1 MSPDPHANVPALVTS
16 ISPIKQSK
24 YFDGELTDGDSM
36 IRFVGFDKKQRRQ
49 LLPFCEKGI
58 PINCQITLN
67 KYNSRLEVVMKT
79 HTKVEQSDVKF
90 NISDP
95 KTLGSPIIN
104 LNELDT
110 LKEYDRATVKVT
122 ALKISDPQT
131 VSTGKIKKC
140 TSSRFNW

>member
-1 MSPDPHANVPALVTS
+1 MSPDPHANVHALVTS
-16 ISPIKQSK
+16 ISLIKQSK

-49 LLPFCEKGI
+49 LLPI
-58 PINCQITLN
+58 SINCQITLN

-110 LKEYDRATVKVT
+110 LQEYDRATVKVT
-122 ALKISDPQT
+122 VLKISDPQT
-131 VSTGKIKKC
+131 PRAKSKKMY
-140 TSSRFNW
+140 